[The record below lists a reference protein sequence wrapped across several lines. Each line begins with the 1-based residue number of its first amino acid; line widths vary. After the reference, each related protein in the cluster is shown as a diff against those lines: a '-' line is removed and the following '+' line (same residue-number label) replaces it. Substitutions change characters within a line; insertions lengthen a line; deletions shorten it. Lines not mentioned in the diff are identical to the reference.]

1 MFYLHYAENGS
12 ILSVGNSVDNNLKH
26 IVIDEKTFLDF
37 NEGRKQTFEYKVI
50 EDVKLNGKMHVVPT
64 DIDFI
69 DQLQHKKGKIK
80 VFDMRNL
87 YSPAEMRKD
96 KINYFSIGR

>member
-37 NEGRKQTFEYKVI
+37 WISTIAGGLAGKV
-50 EDVKLNGKMHVVPT
+50 VLT
-64 DIDFI
+64 
-69 DQLQHKKGKIK
+69 
-80 VFDMRNL
+80 
-87 YSPAEMRKD
+87 
-96 KINYFSIGR
+96 